1 MRPVIKSTKHIVQ
14 FPINVIATGTV
25 SVTTLIIAVNGPAAN
40 LATEVVEGAIVKA
53 VYIELWLQNQTNLG
67 TSIVTVI
74 KRSNNQLGMN
84 FTDMAAM
91 FTFPEKKNIF
101 FSHEGLTSND
111 GISGPVNIMRGWIKI
126 PKSKQRFGLGD
137 TLAITVSNV
146 SANDL
151 NECGF
156 CIYKEYT

>member
-151 NECGF
+151 NECGL